1 MEKSWLTLAEAAAE
15 AEVDYKT
22 LRRWAERYQLGRRV
36 GGRWRISVD
45 ALGNFLRLDEA
56 TNG

>member
-1 MEKSWLTLAEAAAE
+1 MTSSWLTLAEAAAE

-22 LRRWAERYQLGRRV
+22 LRRWAEKHQLGRRV

-45 ALGNFLRLDEA
+45 ALANFLRLEA
-56 TNG
+56 DNG